1 MLYATTYK
9 SFSRC
14 WNFRR
19 SWTPWRTLGRSN
31 TMVEEEA
38 MILMKARTNNANT
51 VSVYQ
56 DVELY
61 SCNVSYGIYI
71 LSIIMSYI

>member
-1 MLYATTYK
+1 
-9 SFSRC
+9 
-14 WNFRR
+14 
-19 SWTPWRTLGRSN
+19 
-31 TMVEEEA
+31 MVEEA

-61 SCNVSYGIYI
+61 SYI
-71 LSIIMSYI
+71 LWNIISIVMSSILSKMFR